1 MKKAADLRNGKIS
14 PEEIAKMAQS
24 AAQLAKDLAP
34 LAQSKEFQKTLE
46 EMAKNV
52 NWQQLEQVAREL
64 AKNEKLKQELKAAA
78 KLLMQNQQIKETIAG
93 FKKMGDEMA
102 ARERERRG
110 ETDLQNLKK
119 QNDAANQSEQI
130 TLGGKNDAQGQRGGK
145 GTSTQT
151 ARNDATRRLEGQGKE
166 TKLSGKLTNK
176 PGGEYIY
183 SGTKP
188 GAGALRVPYS
198 SAYPQYR
205 RQAERTVER
214 SQVPSQMRSMVRNYF
229 DAINPDAKKN

>member
-1 MKKAADLRNGKIS
+1 
-14 PEEIAKMAQS
+14 
-24 AAQLAKDLAP
+24 
-34 LAQSKEFQKTLE
+34 
-46 EMAKNV
+46 MAKNIDTS
-52 NWQQLEQVAREL
+52 QLEQVAREL
-64 AKNEKLKQELKAAA
+64 AKNEKLKQELQASA
-78 KLLMQNQQIKETIAG
+78 KLLMQNQQIKEMIAG
-93 FKKMGDEMA
+93 FKKMGEEMEA
-102 ARERERRG
+102 KARREHG
-110 ETDLQNLKK
+110 EDLEKLKK

-130 TLGGKNDAQGQRGGK
+130 TLSGKDNTPGQQRGGK
-145 GTSTQT
+145 GASQQT
-151 ARNDATRRLEGQGKE
+151 VRNDATRRLEGQGKE
-166 TKLSGKLTNK
+166 TQLGGKLTNK

-183 SGTKP
+183 SGAKP